1 MNTEDRAYKFNNST
15 VTIKFGNIISSKTE
29 VVVSSDDT
37 LLTMSGGVSH
47 SIKRAAGN
55 QIINDAHKMLP
66 AKIGD
71 VVITS
76 AGNLD
81 SKYIFHCLTI
91 DDKYLTDTWAGLN
104 VPTQDRV
111 DNIVRSCINRCFQL
125 VSALNIKS
133 IAFPVIGSGSAH
145 MPFKSVIEIMADEM
159 FHCLQETSRNIE
171 VELFIY
177 NNFEMSKLDIFE
189 VFAFKSVISGFL
201 KKQEGEAIKYERK
214 HITLSKE
221 DIDYYRN
228 SEHDVFISYKHEDK
242 DKAFEIQELIEGWG
256 VKTWIDKDGIFS
268 SYDFKEVIEKAI
280 ENTQIVI
287 FLSSAL
293 SNQSDYVKKEIQY
306 AICCNK
312 RIIPI
317 MLDNAPFANG
327 IRMDLTTVDQVVD
340 YSNQEVFQKKL
351 KTSIDYILGT
361 LL

>member
-1 MNTEDRAYKFNNST
+1 MRTEERTYKFNNSS
-15 VTIKFGNIISSKTE
+15 VTIKFGDIVSSKAE
-29 VVVSSDDT
+29 VIVSSDDT

-47 SIKRAAGN
+47 AIKKAAGN
-55 QIINDAHKMLP
+55 QISNDTHKMLP

-71 VVITS
+71 VVISS
-76 AGNLD
+76 AGDLEC
-81 SKYIFHCLTI
+81 KYIFHCLTI
-91 DDKYLTDTWAGLN
+91 DDKFLTDTWAGLN
-104 VPTQDRV
+104 VPTEDRV

-133 IAFPVIGSGSAH
+133 IAFPVIGSGSAN

-159 FHCLQETSRNIE
+159 FHCLQETNRNIE
-171 VELFIY
+171 IELFIY
-177 NNFEMSKLDIFE
+177 NALEMSKLDIFE
-189 VFAFKSVISGFL
+189 VFAFKSAISSYL
-201 KKQEGEAIKYERK
+201 KKQEGESIKYERK
-214 HITLSKE
+214 PITLSKE

-228 SEHDVFISYKHEDK
+228 SEHDVFISYKHEEK
-242 DKAFEIQELIEGWG
+242 KQAFEIQELIEGWG
-256 VKTWIDKDGIFS
+256 IKTWIDKDGIFS

-280 ENTQIVI
+280 ENTKIVI

-306 AICCNK
+306 AIKLNK

-340 YSNQEVFQKKL
+340 YANQEEFQKKL

-361 LL
+361 LI